1 MAELASTRKGQL
13 VVRYHA
19 PWRRRLLLAA
29 VVLGGALTLY
39 GVFEWGRYQ
48 GGFDKLAEL
57 QRTRELTARVA
68 TLEQDNERL
77 RAELAAVE
85 LARSVDRK
93 AYADVEASL
102 AELQSQVL
110 RHREELTF
118 YRGIVSPEDGVGGLR
133 IQRLQIL
140 DAGVADHYQLRLV
153 LVQSM
158 RQDTVASGTVS
169 VEIEGIRDGQL
180 ARLTL
185 AEAVAPAADAQ
196 REALRADRLVPFRFR
211 YFQNLEHN
219 VVLPAGFEPRS
230 IDVEV
235 RSGRMTPVRESFP
248 WQVEARS

>member
-102 AELQSQVL
+102 AQLQRIGVIAQPTLV
-110 RHREELTF
+110 RE
-118 YRGIVSPEDGVGGLR
+118 
-133 IQRLQIL
+133 
-140 DAGVADHYQLRLV
+140 
-153 LVQSM
+153 
-158 RQDTVASGTVS
+158 
-169 VEIEGIRDGQL
+169 
-180 ARLTL
+180 L
-185 AEAVAPAADAQ
+185 AEAAPYRWPLPPQNRTRMYRPAAK
-196 REALRADRLVPFRFR
+196 
-211 YFQNLEHN
+211 
-219 VVLPAGFEPRS
+219 
-230 IDVEV
+230 
-235 RSGRMTPVRESFP
+235 
-248 WQVEARS
+248 W